1 MKTEINNDWK
11 GYFTR
16 FKMPSIKALLWPL
29 KYVAICLPI
38 QVICCYLA
46 TISNVIM
53 VVMSS
58 FLMMVFLYAAF
69 KHLWNVILEEAKGFW
84 ADILMWL
91 YYIVTIFVT
100 LVAPI
105 LVAIPY
111 L

>member
-11 GYFTR
+11 GYLTR
-16 FKMPSIKALLWPL
+16 FKMPSTKTLIWPL

-38 QVICCYLA
+38 QVICGYLA
-46 TISNVIM
+46 TISNVLM
-53 VVMSS
+53 LAMSS
-58 FLMMVFLYAAF
+58 MIMAVFLYAAF
-69 KHLWNVILEEAKGFW
+69 RHLWNVMLEEAKGFW
-84 ADILMWL
+84 ADTLMWL
-91 YYIVTIFVT
+91 YYIAIVFVT